1 MAYRTRTYIAAD
13 WDTDEGAVS
22 QLKKWNDSNYW
33 SLSFTDAHDLTS
45 ARDGSLNCSIKS
57 SLKSRLDASKRFVL
71 IVGSNTDTVTAGSC
85 IYCGSYNSYTKACAK
100 GHSIDYRSYI
110 KYECDEALK
119 AYNDGNMKIIVLYN
133 SCSVNKSR
141 CPSAL
146 RNVGIH
152 SPMGKVHSDGK
163 CYYDY
168 ATVKKAFDDGDNE

>member
-1 MAYRTRTYIAAD
+1 MIDTIA
-13 WDTDEGAVS
+13 GA
-22 QLKKWNDSNYW
+22 
-33 SLSFTDAHDLTS
+33 
-45 ARDGSLNCSIKS
+45 KS
-57 SLKSRLDASKRFVL
+57 SAIIYSIAETAKGIILAGGSGTRLYPLTMVTSKQLLPVYDKPMIYYPL
-71 IVGSNTDTVTAGSC
+71 STLMLAGIKDSNTDTVTAGSC

-100 GHSIDYRSYI
+100 GHSIDYSSYI

>member
-1 MAYRTRTYIAAD
+1 MIDTIA
-13 WDTDEGAVS
+13 GA
-22 QLKKWNDSNYW
+22 
-33 SLSFTDAHDLTS
+33 
-45 ARDGSLNCSIKS
+45 KS
-57 SLKSRLDASKRFVL
+57 SAIIYSIAETAKGIILAGGSGTRLYPLTMVTSKQLLPVYDKPMIYYPL
-71 IVGSNTDTVTAGSC
+71 STLMLAGIKDSNTDTVTAGSC

-133 SCSVNKSR
+133 SCSVNKSK

>member
-1 MAYRTRTYIAAD
+1 MKGIILAGGSGNRLYPLTMVT
-13 WDTDEGAVS
+13 S
-22 QLKKWNDSNYW
+22 KQLLTVYDKPMIYYP
-33 SLSFTDAHDLTS
+33 LSTLMLA
-45 ARDGSLNCSIKS
+45 GIK
-57 SLKSRLDASKRFVL
+57 D
-71 IVGSNTDTVTAGSC
+71 SNTDTVTAGSC

>member
-1 MAYRTRTYIAAD
+1 MIDTIA
-13 WDTDEGAVS
+13 GA
-22 QLKKWNDSNYW
+22 
-33 SLSFTDAHDLTS
+33 
-45 ARDGSLNCSIKS
+45 KS
-57 SLKSRLDASKRFVL
+57 SAIIYSIAETAKGIILAGGSGTRLYPLTMVTSKQLLPVYDKPMIYYPL
-71 IVGSNTDTVTAGSC
+71 STLMLAGIKDSNTDTVTAGSC

>member
-1 MAYRTRTYIAAD
+1 MKGIILAGGSGTRLYPLTMV
-13 WDTDEGAVS
+13 TS
-22 QLKKWNDSNYW
+22 KQLLPVYDKPMIYYP
-33 SLSFTDAHDLTS
+33 LSTLMLA
-45 ARDGSLNCSIKS
+45 GIK
-57 SLKSRLDASKRFVL
+57 D
-71 IVGSNTDTVTAGSC
+71 SNTDTVTAGSC

>member
-1 MAYRTRTYIAAD
+1 MIDTIA
-13 WDTDEGAVS
+13 GA
-22 QLKKWNDSNYW
+22 
-33 SLSFTDAHDLTS
+33 
-45 ARDGSLNCSIKS
+45 KS
-57 SLKSRLDASKRFVL
+57 SAIIYSIAETAKGIILAGSSGTRLYPLTMVTSKQLLPVYDKPMIYYPL
-71 IVGSNTDTVTAGSC
+71 STLMLAGIKDSNTDTVTAGSC